1 MAWQTTLRLGKR
13 LPERLQPPGLRRHRL
28 SEANEPLLDLEPVQQ
43 LIGILQAVPGFEPQM
58 VLRRLPRLLGEPEL
72 RQMGVQLARG
82 LAERGVVRL
91 VRDVLVA
98 A

>member
-1 MAWQTTLRLGKR
+1 
-13 LPERLQPPGLRRHRL
+13 
-28 SEANEPLLDLEPVQQ
+28 
-43 LIGILQAVPGFEPQM
+43 M